1 MHDEAERVSIET
13 KKDPV
18 PLNTKDV
25 GEPQIINNLKTERPD
40 EDILPMNANKRE
52 EAEGQEVISE
62 HESEQGCDHLDA
74 NHGEFPCKETIT
86 VVKDADE
93 ELKVPDYSQINMP
106 PKMLKRGRPK
116 GAETTVIGHPRQKK
130 KKESQ
135 NSLVPFS
142 KLSPTEKDRVILGS
156 FSTSLAV
163 VDAIGGHRLLTK
175 EDILPTGKISDA
187 IKDHEMVDIH

>member
-1 MHDEAERVSIET
+1 
-13 KKDPV
+13 
-18 PLNTKDV
+18 
-25 GEPQIINNLKTERPD
+25 
-40 EDILPMNANKRE
+40 
-52 EAEGQEVISE
+52 
-62 HESEQGCDHLDA
+62 
-74 NHGEFPCKETIT
+74 
-86 VVKDADE
+86 
-93 ELKVPDYSQINMP
+93 MP

-116 GAETTVIGHPRQKK
+116 GAETTVIGLPRQKK

-187 IKDHEMVDIH
+187 IKDHEMVDKHQVERYFEKDAWLSVLKARRKAAWTSSVLSALS